1 MFSSVRRVFSAGTF
15 RSTFVWQ
22 FGPAFLCHV
31 LIVGSFRY
39 MRVYIW
45 HLYTLCIGLPYIR
58 YGLFINVCVI
68 SPLCHVSAVGLFII
82 CVCVYIYIYI
92 YICVCVCVHIHLL
105 NRCCVTL

>member
-39 MRVYIW
+39 MRVYI
-45 HLYTLCIGLPYIR
+45 
-58 YGLFINVCVI
+58 YGTFTHYALGYHTFIMVC
-68 SPLCHVSAVGLFII
+68 L
-82 CVCVYIYIYI
+82 
-92 YICVCVCVHIHLL
+92 
-105 NRCCVTL
+105 